1 MDISRSADFCIIAL
15 GKSEL
20 ARFKA
25 PSIAETAQPSVEIT
39 DAGDGWKRVRIA
51 WNLNE
56 SVQQDEVA
64 VPFDLAFKPDFWWAP
79 HLAPEDGNCIAQHVF
94 RSPALI
100 ASQGA
105 ATLVIV
111 PDLEL
116 CGAIESAPWFM
127 DVDAPKA
134 RLTLG
139 MSLTELTTHVLY
151 KKKAGMTLPSGKLE
165 FGFLALAY
173 MDDDV
178 PRNPFGRVSR
188 MLWDRYGSPLLA
200 KGEPSTVPMDRF
212 VEHTYKWA
220 FDTWR
225 NPVWQEF
232 EIDGRKVGSPC
243 FIVNVTQS
251 PNFKGEP
258 SWRENL
264 SIWNQAWFASLR
276 AAAGVLRY
284 ARRTQNA
291 ELEQKAMLTKEFSLA
306 APQRDGIFP
315 GVYAADMY
323 EEEVG
328 GKKIQRT
335 RGWTTGHWSNS
346 NRVPWERGVTPDWY
360 HVLDSSWTCL
370 HMLRWYREL
379 DADPRLLAYASAYA
393 DKLLTLQDSEGFFPA
408 WLEPKTFA
416 PSPVLA
422 QSPETS
428 MSVTF
433 LLELATITGEKKYHD
448 AAVRAMDALLVDVV
462 PSGRWEDFET
472 YWSCCGWGKE
482 AYYGKRIARNGMYK
496 QCNFSMFWTA
506 EALLATYRATG
517 EARYLDWG
525 RRVLDELSMTQ
536 QSWQPPFIHIP
547 ALGGFGVMNCDGEW
561 NDARQ
566 SLFAELFLDYY
577 REMGEAHLF
586 ERGIAALRSSFV
598 MMYCPENPQQKALW
612 EKVWPFFGPA
622 DYGFM
627 MENYGHG
634 GETDKEG
641 LGIGEFTIY
650 TWGNGAASEARNRV
664 RDHYGDVFI
673 DRKRG
678 QAFGIDGVRVEPRDG
693 GYRIT
698 DVANSPR
705 DVRVVFEDGSNQ
717 IVKLAGTA
725 DL

>member
-1 MDISRSADFCIIAL
+1 MNIAQSAESCTITL
-15 GKSEL
+15 GSSEL

-25 PSIAETAQPSVEIT
+25 PSIAATAASSVDIS
-39 DAGDGWKRVRIA
+39 DAGEGWKRVRVTWDLA
-51 WNLNE
+51 KA
-56 SVQQDEVA
+56 VQQDEVSIS
-64 VPFDLAFKPDFWWAP
+64 FDLSFTPDFWWAP
-79 HLAPEDGNCIAQHVF
+79 HLAPAEGNCIAQHVF

-100 ASQGA
+100 ASQGP
-105 ATLVIV
+105 ATLILV
-111 PDLEL
+111 PDLDL
-116 CGAIESAPWFM
+116 CGRDESAPWFM
-127 DVDAPKA
+127 DVDAPN
-134 RLTLG
+134 RRMTLG
-139 MSLTELTTHVLY
+139 MTRTELETHVLY
-151 KKKAGMTLPSGKLE
+151 KKEPGMTLQPGRVE
-165 FGFLALAY
+165 FGFYVLAY
-173 MDDDV
+173 ADDDV

-188 MLWDRYGSPLLA
+188 MLWERYGRPLLA
-200 KGEPSTVPMDRF
+200 EGQPSVVPMDRF
-212 VEHTYKWA
+212 VEHTYRWA

-232 EIDGRKVGSPC
+232 EIDGKKVGSPC

-251 PNFKGEP
+251 PNYKDEP
-258 SWRENL
+258 TWRENL

-276 AAAGVLRY
+276 GAAGVLRY

-306 APQRDGIFP
+306 APMKDGIFP
-315 GVYAADMY
+315 AVYAAEMFN
-323 EEEVG
+323 EEKD
-328 GKKIQRT
+328 GKTVRRT
-335 RGWTTGHWSNS
+335 KGWDSGHWTNS

-360 HVLDSSWTCL
+360 HVLDASWTCL

-379 DADPRLLAYASAYA
+379 DADPRLLVYAGTFA
-393 DKLLTLQDSEGFFPA
+393 DKLLTLQDAQGFFPA
-408 WLEPKTFA
+408 WLHPETLA
-416 PSPVLA
+416 PSLALA

-448 AAVRAMDALLVDVV
+448 AAVRAMDALLVEIV

-472 YWSCCGWGKE
+472 YWSCCGWGKGE
-482 AYYGKRIARNGMYK
+482 YYGKRIARNAMYK
-496 QCNFSMFWTA
+496 QCTFSMFWTA
-506 EALLATYRATG
+506 EALLATHRVTG

-536 QSWQPPFIHIP
+536 QVWQPPFIYIP

-577 REMGEAHLF
+577 REMGDADLF
-586 ERGIAALRSSFV
+586 ERGIAAMKASFV

-622 DYGFM
+622 EYGFM

-650 TWGNGAASEARNRV
+650 TWGNGAASEARNRM
-664 RDHYGDVFI
+664 RDHYGDVYI

-678 QAFGIDGVRVEPRDG
+678 HSFGIDSVRVAPREG
-693 GYRIT
+693 GYRIV
-698 DVANSPR
+698 DLADSPR
-705 DVRVVFEDGSNQ
+705 EIRVVFEDGSNRVVNLQ
-717 IVKLAGTA
+717 GTT

>member
-1 MDISRSADFCIIAL
+1 MNISQSAGSCAITL

-20 ARFKA
+20 ARFTA
-25 PSIAETAQPSVEIT
+25 PLIAGTSKPTLDIS
-39 DAGDGWKRVRIA
+39 DAGYGWKRVRIE
-51 WNLNE
+51 WNLAE
-56 SVQQDEVA
+56 PTQQDEVA
-64 VPFDLAFKPDFWWAP
+64 VPFDLSFNPDFWWGP

-100 ASQGA
+100 VSHGP
-105 ATLVIV
+105 ATLVLA
-111 PDLEL
+111 PDLDL
-116 CGAIESAPWFM
+116 CGQVESAPWFM
-127 DVDAPKA
+127 DVDVPGN

-139 MSLTELTTHVLY
+139 LTRTEVETHVIY
-151 KKKAGMTLPSGKLE
+151 KKKPGMELPAGKLE
-165 FGFLALAY
+165 FGFFVLAY
-173 MDDDV
+173 ADDDV

-188 MLWDRYGSPLLA
+188 MLWDRYGSPLLE
-200 KGEPSTVPMDRF
+200 KGEPGTVPMDRF
-212 VEHTYKWA
+212 VDHTYNWA
-220 FDTWR
+220 FNTWR

-232 EIDGRKVGSPC
+232 ELDGKKVGSPC

-251 PNFKGEP
+251 PNYSGIP
-258 SWRENL
+258 TWRENL

-284 ARRTQNA
+284 ARRTQDAN
-291 ELEQKAMLTKEFSLA
+291 LEQKAMLTKEFSLS
-306 APQRDGIFP
+306 APQREGLFP
-315 GVYAADMY
+315 AVYAAEMAD
-323 EEEVG
+323 EEKD
-328 GKKIQRT
+328 GKKIRT
-335 RGWTTGHWSNS
+335 TKGWSTGHWTNS
-346 NRVPWERGVTPDWY
+346 NRVPWERGITPEWY
-360 HVLDSSWTCL
+360 HVLDASWTCL

-379 DADPRLLAYASAYA
+379 DADLRLLTYATAYA
-393 DKLLTLQDSEGFFPA
+393 DRLLTLQDGQGFFPA
-408 WLEPKTFA
+408 WLDPKTFA

-433 LLELATITGEKKYHD
+433 LLELALITGEKKYHD
-448 AAVRAMDALLVDVV
+448 AAIRAMDALLVEVV
-462 PSGRWEDFET
+462 PAGRWEDFET
-472 YWSCCGWGKE
+472 YWSCCGWGKQE
-482 AYYGKRIARNGMYK
+482 YFGKRIPRNGMYK

-506 EALLATYRATG
+506 EALLAAYRATG

-536 QSWQPPFIHIP
+536 QVWQPPFIHIP

-577 REMGEAHLF
+577 REMGEPHLF
-586 ERGIAALRSSFV
+586 ERGIAALKASFV
-598 MMYCPENPQQKALW
+598 MMYCPENPQQKTLW

-622 DYGFM
+622 EYGFM

-634 GETDKEG
+634 GETDREG

-650 TWGNGAASEARNRV
+650 TWGNGAAAEARNRI
-664 RDHYGDVFI
+664 RDHYGDVYI

-678 QAFGIDGVRVEPRDG
+678 HAFGIDSVRIEPRDG
-693 GYRIT
+693 GFRVTDLAGAARDIRI
-698 DVANSPR
+698 VYEN
-705 DVRVVFEDGSNQ
+705 GSNQ
-717 IVKLAGTA
+717 IVKLSNSV